1 MSQVVVVTGGAGGI
15 GSAICRAL
23 GEDGHNVV
31 VADFNGEGAQAVAAE
46 IGKGGGEATAV
57 GVDVG
62 DKTSVD
68 NMIAT
73 AIDKYGH
80 IDVQLN
86 AAGVIKRCPV
96 LEMPAEEW
104 ERVIR
109 VNLTGLFL
117 CSQAAGKHM
126 AERKSGRIIN
136 VASGRGVT
144 GQALGSHY
152 AASNGGVITFTKT
165 LAIELASYN
174 VTANAIGPGATETDM
189 ARAGMSDEQ
198 WTRKQTQ
205 SPLLGGFTQK
215 DEITGLI
222 RYLISDAARYIS
234 GQLFLLRTA

>member
-15 GSAICRAL
+15 GSAICRSL
-23 GEDGHNVV
+23 GEDGHKVV
-31 VADFNGEGAQAVAAE
+31 VADFNGEGAQAVASE
-46 IGKGGGEATAV
+46 IGKSGGEALAV
-57 GVDVG
+57 PVDVG
-62 DKTSVD
+62 DKASVD
-68 NMIAT
+68 GMVT
-73 AIDKYGH
+73 AAVDKYGQ

-109 VNLTGLFL
+109 INLTGLFL
-117 CSQAAGKHM
+117 CSQAAGRHM

-136 VASGRGVT
+136 IASGRGVT

-152 AASNGGVITFTKT
+152 AASKGGVITFTKT
-165 LAIELASYN
+165 LAVELAPYN
-174 VTANAIGPGATETDM
+174 VTANAIGPGATETEM

-198 WTRKQTQ
+198 WTRKQAA

>member
-23 GEDGHNVV
+23 GEDGHSIV
-31 VADFNGEGAQAVAAE
+31 VADFSGEGAQAVAAE
-46 IGKGGGEATAV
+46 IGMGGGEATAV

-165 LAIELASYN
+165 LAIELAPYN

>member
-165 LAIELASYN
+165 LAIELAPYN

>member
-1 MSQVVVVTGGAGGI
+1 MSQVIVVTGGAGGI

-23 GEDGHNVV
+23 AKDGHRVV
-31 VADFNGEGAQAVAAE
+31 AADFNGEGAQALVADIE
-46 IGKGGGEATAV
+46 EGGGHALAV
-57 GVDVG
+57 QVDVG

-68 NMIAT
+68 SMVAA

-117 CSQAAGKHM
+117 CSQAAGRHM
-126 AERKSGRIIN
+126 AERQSGRIIN

-152 AASNGGVITFTKT
+152 AASKGGVITFTKT
-165 LAIELASYN
+165 LAMELAPYN

-189 ARAGMSDEQ
+189 ARAGMSEEQ
-198 WTRKQTQ
+198 WTRKQTA

-234 GQLFLLRTA
+234 GQLFLLRAA

>member
-15 GSAICRAL
+15 GSAICRSL
-23 GEDGHNVV
+23 GEDGHKVV
-31 VADFNGEGAQAVAAE
+31 VADFNGEGAQAVASE
-46 IGKGGGEATAV
+46 IGKSGGEALAV
-57 GVDVG
+57 PVDVG
-62 DKTSVD
+62 DKASVD
-68 NMIAT
+68 GMVA
-73 AIDKYGH
+73 AAVDKYGQ

-109 VNLTGLFL
+109 INLTGLFL
-117 CSQAAGKHM
+117 CSQAAGRHM

-152 AASNGGVITFTKT
+152 AASKGGVITFTKT
-165 LAIELASYN
+165 LAVELAPYN

-198 WTRKQTQ
+198 WTRKQAA